1 MNQTPKRILSPV
13 RIAIFGCVIL
23 AMLHVI
29 LLGGTYLRQNAAKTL
44 QDDRAAIEQNYTE
57 MIGMNE
63 EQRSTLQ
70 TQLEVAHAEVA
81 DLQASFPN
89 LGAPFAIYPRGMDL
103 SRSSDVN
110 LQSISSISKD
120 FQETVSGTIQTER
133 YSVELNGSLI
143 SCLTFIKQLEQASLD
158 TVGLEYATFW
168 PEEELCSLEIITV
181 GHPPTA
187 E

>member
-23 AMLHVI
+23 AMLHII
-29 LLGGTYLRQNAAKTL
+29 LLGGTYLRQSAAKTL
-44 QDDRAAIEQNYTE
+44 QADRSAIEQNYTE
-57 MIGMNE
+57 IIGMNE
-63 EQRSTLQ
+63 EQRSDLQ
-70 TQLEVAHAEVA
+70 AQLEVAQAEVA

-103 SRSSDVN
+103 SQNSDVN

-120 FQETVSGTIQTER
+120 LQETVSGTIQTER
-133 YSVELNGSLI
+133 YSVGLKGSLI
-143 SCLTFIKQLEQASLD
+143 SCLTFIKQLEQTSLD
-158 TVGLEYATFW
+158 TVGLEYATIY

-181 GHPPTA
+181 GYPLTG